1 MAQVVNDG
9 KTANPNVLN
18 LKEITHGLLFLTFD
32 DHDVVGWRKAIP
44 FFAQN
49 NVRATFSLSGVID
62 KEALECMKVLR
73 ESGHTVGLHTLHH
86 ADAPEYIKTKG
97 GAAYMKDEVKP
108 QLDVCKKAGL
118 AISTFA
124 FPNNKYDDASL
135 ELLSGKFCHFRVGC
149 GLPRGSAVANFD
161 KAFTPIAE
169 FEGEKFFR
177 GFGVGE
183 YYSSRLDDL
192 EAVLDRLAKNNEVAT
207 LYSHGIASCAK
218 GVNMPLEL
226 LVPLVSHARSLG
238 IVMAGLDDVPW

>member
-1 MAQVVNDG
+1 MAQG
-9 KTANPNVLN
+9 AKEGASSFVLN

-62 KEALECMKVLR
+62 DEALECMKALR
-73 ESGHTVGLHTLHH
+73 EAGHTVGLHTLHH
-86 ADAPEYIKTKG
+86 ADAPAYIKTQG

-108 QLDVCKKAGL
+108 QLDVCKKAGFP
-118 AISTFA
+118 ISIFA
-124 FPNNKYDDASL
+124 FPNNRYDDASL
-135 ELLSGKFCHFRVGC
+135 DLLSKKFRHFRVGC

-161 KAFTPIAE
+161 KAFTPLAA
-169 FEGEKFFR
+169 FEGEKLFR

-183 YYSSRLDDL
+183 YYSSSLEDL
-192 EAVLDRLAKNNEVAT
+192 EAVLDRLARNNEVAT
-207 LYSHGIASCAK
+207 IYSHGIAPCAK

-226 LVPLVSHARSLG
+226 LVPLVTHARSLG
-238 IVMAGLDDVPW
+238 IVMAGLEDVPW

>member
-1 MAQVVNDG
+1 MAQGAKDS
-9 KTANPNVLN
+9 TSPFVLN

-62 KEALECMKVLR
+62 DGALECMKALR
-73 ESGHTVGLHTLHH
+73 EAGHTVGLHTLHH
-86 ADAPEYIKTKG
+86 ADAPEYIEKHG
-97 GAAYMKDEVKP
+97 AAAYMKDEVKP

-124 FPNNKYDDASL
+124 FPNNRYDDASL
-135 ELLSGKFCHFRVGC
+135 ELLSGKFRHFRVGC
-149 GLPRGSAVANFD
+149 GLPRGSAVADFD
-161 KAFTPIAE
+161 KAFTPIDK
-169 FEGEKFFR
+169 FEGEKLFR

-183 YYSSRLDDL
+183 YYGSRLDDL
-192 EAVLDRLAKNNEVAT
+192 EAVLDRLARNNEVAT
-207 LYSHGIASCAK
+207 LFSHGIAPCAK

-226 LVPLVSHARSLG
+226 LVPLVTHASSLG

>member
-1 MAQVVNDG
+1 MAQAAKEG
-9 KTANPNVLN
+9 ASSFVLN

-49 NVRATFSLSGVID
+49 NVRATFSVSGVID
-62 KEALECMKVLR
+62 DEALECMKALR
-73 ESGHTVGLHTLHH
+73 EAGHTVGLHTLHH
-86 ADAPEYIKTKG
+86 ADAPEYIKTKS

-108 QLDVCKKAGL
+108 QLDVCKKAGFP
-118 AISTFA
+118 ISTFA
-124 FPNNKYDDASL
+124 FPNNRYDDASL
-135 ELLSGKFCHFRVGC
+135 ELLSKKFRHFRVGC

-161 KAFTPIAE
+161 KAFTPLAA
-169 FEGEKFFR
+169 FEGEKLFR

-183 YYSSRLDDL
+183 YYSSSWEDL
-192 EAVLDRLAKNNEVAT
+192 EAVLDRLARNNEVAT
-207 LYSHGIASCAK
+207 LYSHGIAPCAK

-238 IVMAGLDDVPW
+238 IVMVGLDDVPW